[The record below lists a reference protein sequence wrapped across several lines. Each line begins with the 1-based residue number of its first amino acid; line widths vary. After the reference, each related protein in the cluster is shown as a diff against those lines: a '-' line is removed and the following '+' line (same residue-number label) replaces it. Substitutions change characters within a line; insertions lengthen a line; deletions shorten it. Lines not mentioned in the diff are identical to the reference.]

1 MRSPRVVAIIQA
13 RLGSTRLPGK
23 VLAPLAGASMLA
35 RVCRRVAR
43 AMLVDEVLVATTRH
57 ERDDAIVDECARLGF
72 GVFRGSE
79 HDVLDRYYHAAQAA
93 RADLIVRVTS
103 DCPLIDPGV
112 IDRVVRAMLSRRGD
126 YAANVLMRTFPRGLD
141 TEVVTARALE
151 RAWRDARESY
161 ERVHVMPYFYRHPE
175 WFRLVSVTGPH
186 ELGHWRWTV
195 DSPEDL
201 AFVREIY
208 QRMNGQD
215 DFTWRDVRRLLER
228 QVELTE
234 INAHVPQKQMVEG

>member
-1 MRSPRVVAIIQA
+1 MRSPRIVAIIQA

-23 VLAPLAGASMLA
+23 VLAPIAGRSMLA

-43 AMLVDEVLVATTRH
+43 AVLVDEVLVATTDH
-57 ERDDAIVDECARLGF
+57 VRDDAVVDECRRLG
-72 GVFRGSE
+72 VRVVRGSE
-79 HDVLDRYYHAAQAA
+79 NDVLDRYYQAA
-93 RADLIVRVTS
+93 RAASADLIVRVTA

-126 YAANVLMRTFPRGLD
+126 YASNVLMRTFPRGLD
-141 TEVVTARALE
+141 TEVVTARALG

-175 WFRLVSVTGPH
+175 WFRLVSVTGSH

-201 AFVREIY
+201 AFIREIY
-208 QRMNGQD
+208 QRMNGDD
-215 DFTWRDVRRLLER
+215 DFTWRDVRRLLEN
-228 QVELTE
+228 QTELAD
-234 INAHVPQKQMVEG
+234 INGHVPQKQMVEG